1 MNINTIFITTF
12 SILSIS
18 IFIVYFVSKNNI
30 ENYNQCSLI
39 KNNKFDSIKTV
50 ISINNKRYDFEYSI
64 EEVQKIINKYDKNKL
79 DTVMFLSWLNKQKD
93 LYHDNKKFYIVKK
106 KDNEIILYRDGKAY
120 GFHIMLSK
128 NKIYVMG
135 IIMEYTID
143 KMLKNTKEEET
154 LDYIQQ
160 RHIADPRFSAYV

>member
-39 KNNKFDSIKTV
+39 KNNNFDSIKTV

-64 EEVQKIINKYDKNKL
+64 EEVQKIINKYDKNKI

-160 RHIADPRFSAYV
+160 RHITDPRFSAYV

>member
-1 MNINTIFITTF
+1 MNINTIFITICL
-12 SILSIS
+12 ILSIA
-18 IFIVYFVSKNNI
+18 FIVYLVSKNNI
-30 ENYNQCSLI
+30 ENYSQCSLI
-39 KNNKFDSIKTV
+39 KNNNFDSIKTV

-64 EEVQKIINKYDKNKL
+64 EEVQRIINKYDKNKL

-106 KDNEIILYRDGKAY
+106 KDNELIIYRDGKAY
-120 GFHIMLSK
+120 GFHIILSK

-143 KMLKNTKEEET
+143 KMLKNTKQEET

>member
-18 IFIVYFVSKNNI
+18 ICIVYFVSKNNI

>member
-1 MNINTIFITTF
+1 MNINTIFIATF
-12 SILSIS
+12 SILSIA
-18 IFIVYFVSKNNI
+18 FIVYFVSKNNI
-30 ENYNQCSLI
+30 ENYNQCTLI
-39 KNNKFDSIKTV
+39 KNNNFDSIKTV

-64 EEVQKIINKYDKNKL
+64 EEVQRIINKYDKNKL

-106 KDNEIILYRDGKAY
+106 KDNELIIYRDGKAY
-120 GFHIMLSK
+120 GFHIILSK

-143 KMLKNTKEEET
+143 KMLKNTKQEET

-160 RHIADPRFSAYV
+160 RHVADPRFSAYV